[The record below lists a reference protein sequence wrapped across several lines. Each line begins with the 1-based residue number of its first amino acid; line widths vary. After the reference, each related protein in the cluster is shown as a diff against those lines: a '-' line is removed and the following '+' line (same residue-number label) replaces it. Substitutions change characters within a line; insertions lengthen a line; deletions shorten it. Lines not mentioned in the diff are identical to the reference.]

1 MSKNLKGTVF
11 LLITALFWGST
22 FVAQEMAAKQFHIG
36 AFTYQSM
43 RMFVGS
49 LSLLPVIAVS
59 THLKKKSGTY
69 KKTDK
74 KDKKQ
79 LLSAGIICG
88 TVLCVASC
96 LQQIA
101 LQDKNTGSGK
111 IAFITALYI
120 LLVPVINFFLG
131 HKIDLKTVISIGLGM
146 VGLYFL
152 SIKPGSFSISEGD
165 FYGILC
171 ALIFS
176 AHILFV
182 DYFAPKVDPVKLS
195 ALQFFVCGAI
205 ALIPTLLIEKPLVS
219 DILNCYGP
227 ILYAGIFSCGIAYTF
242 QIFGQKYTNPATA
255 SVLMSLESPFGVL
268 SGLVV
273 MNIAPSTA
281 VWLKAPDS
289 REWIGCIIMFFAI
302 ILSQLPLKKLRISK
316 KQ

>member
-152 SIKPGSFSISEGD
+152 SIKPGSFSIYEGD

>member
-1 MSKNLKGTVF
+1 MSKNFKGTVF
-11 LLITALFWGST
+11 LLITAVFWGST

-49 LSLLPVIAVS
+49 LSLLPVILIS
-59 THLKKKSGTY
+59 GHLKKRADNY
-69 KKTDK
+69 KKPEK
-74 KDKKQ
+74 KDKK
-79 LLSAGIICG
+79 LLIIAGLICG
-88 TVLCVASC
+88 TVLCIASC

-101 LQDKNTGSGK
+101 LQDKNTSSGK

-120 LLVPVINFFLG
+120 LLVPVINFFFG
-131 HKIDLKTVISIGLGM
+131 HKVDLKTCISIGLGI

-152 SIKPGSFSISEGD
+152 SMKPGSFSVSEGD
-165 FYGILC
+165 LYGILC
-171 ALIFS
+171 ALVFS

-182 DYFAPKVDPVKLS
+182 DHFAPRVDPVKLS
-195 ALQFFVCGAI
+195 ALQFFVCGVI
-205 ALIPTLLIEKPLVS
+205 ALIPALLIEKPSVT

-242 QIFGQKYTNPATA
+242 QIFGQRYTNPATA

-268 SGLVV
+268 TGLLV

-281 VWLKAPDS
+281 SWLKAPNS
-289 REWIGCIIMFFAI
+289 REWLGCAIMFVAI
-302 ILSQLPLKKLRISK
+302 ILSQLPLKKLKLSRK
-316 KQ
+316 H